1 MKFLCRDIE
10 FATKIHE
17 GLSFEVSSKVYL
29 SSNGDT
35 PRLAD
40 KLTLYRESSFGR
52 EIIRQGEL
60 DELHRAHIY
69 LLVDVGVNTTPIQKV

>member
-10 FATKIHE
+10 FATKIH
-17 GLSFEVSSKVYL
+17 K
-29 SSNGDT
+29 